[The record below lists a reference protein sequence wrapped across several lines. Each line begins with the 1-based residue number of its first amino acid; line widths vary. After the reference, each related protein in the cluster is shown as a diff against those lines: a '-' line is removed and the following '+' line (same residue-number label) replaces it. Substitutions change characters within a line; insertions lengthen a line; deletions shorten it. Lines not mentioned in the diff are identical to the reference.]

1 MSEDRYVCCGDV
13 IPEGRQVC
21 PKCERMVGMGKPRMY
36 GAFAPY
42 TPNRKMD
49 ERFYRKGHE
58 KRKLLA
64 DNSTP
69 KAERRQQKEK
79 RLSYG
84 V

>member
-1 MSEDRYVCCGDV
+1 MS
-13 IPEGRQVC
+13 
-21 PKCERMVGMGKPRMY
+21 KPRMC
-36 GAFAPY
+36 GGFAPY

-49 ERFYRKGHE
+49 ERFNRKGHA
-58 KRKLLA
+58 RSKLLA
-64 DNSTP
+64 DNATP